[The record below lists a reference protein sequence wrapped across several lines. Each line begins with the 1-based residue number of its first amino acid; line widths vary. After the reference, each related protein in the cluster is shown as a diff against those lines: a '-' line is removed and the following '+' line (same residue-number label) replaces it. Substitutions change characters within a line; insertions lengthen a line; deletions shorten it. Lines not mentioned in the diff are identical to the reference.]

1 MKGSR
6 NLSFAFV
13 VGFPEEQ
20 FMDDPFRPF
29 ESSFFHCIRLRK
41 DDSFKNGRCIPSMQA
56 RELTPQE
63 VAEGRAGINDQKLT
77 ATQIQA
83 LVRKMDQSKT
93 KWRRLRPKK
102 AEYEQKLKEE
112 NSELYFNYPS
122 LFNLHMEDRLDST
135 FFEMLTLKRKVEKG
149 EVTPEQAST
158 MVGQALYAKF
168 VSHVVTDSPPP
179 PPSMSYEEYYRQN
192 QS

>member
-1 MKGSR
+1 
-6 NLSFAFV
+6 
-13 VGFPEEQ
+13 
-20 FMDDPFRPF
+20 
-29 ESSFFHCIRLRK
+29 
-41 DDSFKNGRCIPSMQA
+41 MQA

-63 VAEGRAGINDQKLT
+63 IAEGRTGINDQQLT

-102 AEYEQKLKEE
+102 AEYEEKLKEE

-135 FFEMLTLKRKVEKG
+135 FFEMLTLKRKIEKG
-149 EVTPEQAST
+149 EITAEQASAL
-158 MVGQALYAKF
+158 VGQALYNKF

-179 PPSMSYEEYYRQN
+179 APSMSYEEYYQQN
-192 QS
+192 QG